1 MDTSFHY
8 DLAEKNL
15 NFKLRERL
23 VARPGIELKGKGLFN
38 TVTGNLSYAG
48 TLRGV
53 LKTRPEVKDE
63 GSLPW
68 KLGGGVHVASSADQP
83 GLPVPQLHASVKKVV
98 SLLDGPR
105 TVLSSKAWVNVD
117 PKAQKFTARKGSIK
131 ISHKWMGFTQRQ
143 DLKLSA
149 GLDVSWPTKANEPT
163 STPFLQLRENN
174 WALNYRNKHWFCT
187 YDL

>member
-68 KLGGGVHVASSADQP
+68 KLGELCEGSYTLKSDETILEGDVAKP
-83 GLPVPQLHASVKKVV
+83 
-98 SLLDGPR
+98 
-105 TVLSSKAWVNVD
+105 
-117 PKAQKFTARKGSIK
+117 
-131 ISHKWMGFTQRQ
+131 
-143 DLKLSA
+143 
-149 GLDVSWPTKANEPT
+149 
-163 STPFLQLRENN
+163 
-174 WALNYRNKHWFCT
+174 
-187 YDL
+187 